1 MYAAGADTTVSALST
16 FFLAM
21 LANPDAQR
29 KAQLEIDSVVVR
41 GNLPDFDD
49 HDSLPY
55 VAALLK
61 EVLRWKVVLPAG
73 PRVMKQLCKI
83 PFTDDA

>member
-21 LANPDAQR
+21 LANPEAQR
-29 KAQLEIDSVVVR
+29 KAQLEIDSVV
-41 GNLPDFDD
+41 GQEILPDFDD
-49 HDSLPY
+49 HESLPY
-55 VAALLK
+55 VAALVK

-73 PRVMKQLCKI
+73 LRDLNLLIQLSVY
-83 PFTDDA
+83 